1 MKVVLPLLITVTL
14 FIQGAFACTIDYTPI
29 EELIEDADHIFI
41 GYVVEINYV
50 DYEAYIKETYANR
63 PYEKGEEEPIYI
75 GSVMYDYR
83 TLPVE
88 IFKQKNEIPSFIT
101 GGYCKGAHIE
111 GTGKY
116 IIMTYKFED
125 VDGYGSKAWSSDNP
139 YFKKLEHMLYKKFK
153 PFNK

>member
-1 MKVVLPLLITVTL
+1 MKVILPLLITVAL

-50 DYEAYIKETYANR
+50 DYEAYIKETYENR

-101 GGYCKGAHIE
+101 GGYCKGAQIE

-125 VDGYGSKAWSSDNP
+125 ADGYGSKAWSSDNP
-139 YFKKLEHMLYKKFK
+139 YFK
-153 PFNK
+153 NIGA